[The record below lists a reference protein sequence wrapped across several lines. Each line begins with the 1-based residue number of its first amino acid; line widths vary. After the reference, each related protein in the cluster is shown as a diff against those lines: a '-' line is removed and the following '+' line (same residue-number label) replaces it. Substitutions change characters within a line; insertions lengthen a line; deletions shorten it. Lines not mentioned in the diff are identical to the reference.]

1 MTPPQD
7 TPADRPAS
15 HRALSSVAL
24 LLAIVLVAYAVWTW
38 ARMPREQG
46 AVEIADYAHQV
57 GEPFA
62 DVPRY
67 EWTTADGTTVTDR
80 DVAWFRCEQ
89 VTTTNFLRCDVMSTA
104 DGSPI
109 SPNGFQDALDTG
121 VLHGG
126 WVDPSTCYLVDDGR
140 DLECRI
146 HWPSPEPAQDAPKS
160 LEPAVCIDAAGMPLP
175 DYIEDC
181 DLTGWDLD
189 GDGVFSDVERAAAEG
204 AIPGE

>member
-1 MTPPQD
+1 MWAWISAPPA
-7 TPADRPAS
+7 P
-15 HRALSSVAL
+15 
-24 LLAIVLVAYAVWTW
+24 
-38 ARMPREQG
+38 G
-46 AVEIADYAHQV
+46 AVEIAHYAQQT

-67 EWTTADGTTVTDR
+67 EWTTANGTTVTDR

-89 VTTTNFLRCDVMSTA
+89 ISTTNFLRCDVMEA
-104 DGSPI
+104 PGGI
-109 SPNGFQDALDTG
+109 SPGGFQDALDTG

-126 WVDPSTCYLVDDGR
+126 WVDPSTCYLVDDGL

-146 HWPSPEPAQDAPKS
+146 HWPEPERAQDDSKA
-160 LEPAVCIDAAGMPLP
+160 AVCVDAAGTPLP

-189 GDGVFSDVERAAAEG
+189 GDGVFSDAERAAAEG
-204 AIPGE
+204 ALPGE